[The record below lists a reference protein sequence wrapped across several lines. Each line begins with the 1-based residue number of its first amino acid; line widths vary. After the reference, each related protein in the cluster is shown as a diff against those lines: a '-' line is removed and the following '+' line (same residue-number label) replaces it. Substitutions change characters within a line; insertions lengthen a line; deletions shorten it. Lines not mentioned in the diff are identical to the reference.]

1 MFNQNTPE
9 REAPDRA
16 VSCMKTVTGKPAK
29 IKGYIRRVDNPGVVQ
44 QMRRN
49 IETSGVKS
57 SDITVGNDPRLYL
70 RSLEPGTV
78 VVVNSLFDLSSDI
91 SGIMET
97 LREAF
102 SRNIAIQSLRDGGAV
117 IDASRTKGRTLLD
130 ILGTYN
136 ALSAPSYPVLETSA
150 ERRRSGY
157 TISPGRTETYMTAL
171 KYFNDGYPMTRA
183 AEAAGCSYPSFRYW
197 YHKNYA
203 KAE

>member
-1 MFNQNTPE
+1 
-9 REAPDRA
+9 
-16 VSCMKTVTGKPAK
+16 MKTVTGKPAK

-91 SGIMET
+91 SGILEA

-102 SRNIAIQSLRDGGAV
+102 SRGISVQSLRDGKIL
-117 IDASRTKGRTLLD
+117 IDSSSTDSKTLLE
-130 ILGTYN
+130 ILGTYS
-136 ALSAPSYPVLETSA
+136 ALSAA
-150 ERRRSGY
+150 
-157 TISPGRTETYMTAL
+157 
-171 KYFNDGYPMTRA
+171 
-183 AEAAGCSYPSFRYW
+183 
-197 YHKNYA
+197 
-203 KAE
+203 